1 MAAAASA
8 DCAAGLVRR
17 LTGNDSGLLVRGC
30 RDLED
35 VNMLWLGRAASAGT
49 TGPQHSDCL
58 PADHTVRIVSHVQLA
73 RIARSASSSS
83 LWSSSASPGIFTISK
98 VKK

>member
-8 DCAAGLVRR
+8 DCAAGVVRR

-73 RIARSASSSS
+73 
-83 LWSSSASPGIFTISK
+83 
-98 VKK
+98 